1 MSLLARELVPRKPIL
16 AELLSAAI
24 VGGFWGQ
31 YIVDINAWSQAAAMP
46 CFLFVLLTD
55 WNHRSR
61 WQFAA
66 AFVAWIIIAGQIAF
80 AIYRPL
86 AASLLY
92 GIHYPMPP
100 IHRSKMWNSKETL
113 ILLT

>member
-1 MSLLARELVPRKPIL
+1 MQRSSEGFGVNTSSILTPGVRRQRCLLVA
-16 AELLSAAI
+16 
-24 VGGFWGQ
+24 FW
-31 YIVDINAWSQAAAMP
+31 
-46 CFLFVLLTD
+46 FLFVLLTD